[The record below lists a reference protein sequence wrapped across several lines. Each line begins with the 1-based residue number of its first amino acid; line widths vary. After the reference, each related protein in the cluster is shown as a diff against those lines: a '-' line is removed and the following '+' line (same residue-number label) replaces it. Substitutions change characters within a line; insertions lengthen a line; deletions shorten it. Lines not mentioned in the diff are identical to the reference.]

1 MPEQCALLAPEP
13 SLLLLNTAFYDRSL
27 FGRPG
32 IRKPLVKQFP
42 GFILP
47 LYLLFWTL
55 AMRGSCGDR
64 AQCAILGLWSS
75 AREQS
80 GKHPHPLLTGPG
92 EARAYALLAP
102 SMNSHCHCKRRSGE
116 KKEAGK
122 SKYWGEGLRIGNVA
136 PFRVPHAVS
145 ISYFEEYFVVFQ
157 RRGNFI
163 WESAHLKWLQ
173 VRRQVE

>member
-13 SLLLLNTAFYDRSL
+13 SLRPLNAAFCAISL
-27 FGRPG
+27 FGMPG

-47 LYLLFWTL
+47 LRSLFWMLT
-55 AMRGSCGDR
+55 MRGSCGDR
-64 AQCAILGLWSS
+64 AQCANLGLWTSVQ
-75 AREQS
+75 EQS

-92 EARAYALLAP
+92 EARAHALLAP
-102 SMNSHCHCKRRSGE
+102 SMKSHCHCKRRSRE
-116 KKEAGK
+116 EKEAGRK
-122 SKYWGEGLRIGNVA
+122 KCRGEGLRIGNVA

-157 RRGNFI
+157 RQGNFI
-163 WESAHLKWLQ
+163 
-173 VRRQVE
+173 